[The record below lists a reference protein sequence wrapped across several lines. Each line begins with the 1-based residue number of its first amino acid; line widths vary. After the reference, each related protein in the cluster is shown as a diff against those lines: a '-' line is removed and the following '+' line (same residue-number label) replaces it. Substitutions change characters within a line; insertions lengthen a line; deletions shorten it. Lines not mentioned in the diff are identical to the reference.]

1 MSMLV
6 FMLTD
11 ASIDKDRLMKICLMH
26 DVAEAVV
33 GDITPHDPVT
43 KEEKRRLEEVPDVCC
58 TVLRICVIPSLLG
71 PYLTPPSALS

>member
-1 MSMLV
+1 MFFAFYGRMSMLV

-11 ASIDKDRLMKICLMH
+11 ASIDKDKLMKICLMH

-43 KEEKRRLEEVPDVCC
+43 KEEKRRLEEVRAVCC
-58 TVLRICVIPSLLG
+58 ASAPSRSRCH
-71 PYLTPPSALS
+71 PS